1 MATYRIEK
9 KVKLDSNGEEVSTT
23 WDIYVGTGEL
33 LRSGIK
39 SENEAT
45 ELVKSLEEKD
55 YLEEESKNIKI
66 DNGNY
71 GPK

>member
-1 MATYRIEK
+1 MAAYSIEK

-23 WDIYVGTGEL
+23 WDIYDGTGEL

-39 SENEAT
+39 SKNEAI

-55 YLEEESKNIKI
+55 YLEEESKNIQI
-66 DNGNY
+66 NNGNY
-71 GPK
+71 GLK